1 MPTVLVELVGAPGA
15 GKSTTAAE
23 IFSELKHLG
32 VNAEL
37 ITEVAK
43 EWAWEGRKIDFRNQT
58 LLAATQLHRILNT
71 ADRADIVITDG
82 SLQLSHWYAQQYGL
96 PSQNA
101 INGMLDEISMS
112 MITRTYFIARD
123 KPYVTAGR
131 YHSEKESDL
140 IGKLMAEYFMGGT
153 AILTTTSSKAKSD
166 ITTNLAHAGFIP

>member
-15 GKSTTAAE
+15 GKSTTAAQ

-96 PSQNA
+96 PSQLA
-101 INGMLDEISMS
+101 IKGMLDEISIAMG
-112 MITRTYFIARD
+112 TRTYFIARD
-123 KPYVTAGR
+123 KPYNTAGR
-131 YHSEKESDL
+131 FHTEHESDL
-140 IGKLMAEYFMGGT
+140 IGGLMAEYFK
-153 AILTTTSSKAKSD
+153 AKANVATTSTKAQGD
-166 ITTNLAHAGFIP
+166 ITLDLALAGLIP